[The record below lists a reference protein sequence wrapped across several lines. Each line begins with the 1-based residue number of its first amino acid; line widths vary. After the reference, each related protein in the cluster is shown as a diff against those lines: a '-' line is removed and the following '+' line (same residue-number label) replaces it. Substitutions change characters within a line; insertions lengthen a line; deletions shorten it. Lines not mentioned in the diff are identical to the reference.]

1 MTRPIDVVRPGTAL
15 PGDVRRQVTDI
26 LFRTV
31 VIALFIVGLDVVT
44 SAIPQITVARFGDQ
58 TRADFVS
65 GLFKFYSILPALL
78 LALTSFAVTG
88 LSPYGNPALI
98 LLYRWHR
105 IRWFERPFLFFGRTN
120 LLYRAM
126 VLGLGLVLGLFLLQ
140 PSRSMGLS
148 NNTVPTLLVVV
159 ILAALL
165 STSLVSLVL
174 WVISLRRPSDV
185 IQHTYL
191 LGCDLFQ
198 HLERI
203 KHGHGRLTTRT
214 ASDDSVDASRYEEQE
229 DMKRCV
235 NALTEAA
242 IRSLELEQ
250 RLAASEAT
258 LALRRLDALAQ
269 TALLPLGWEK
279 LGPNSEGRDDWLQE
293 LFVQAIESVVV
304 AAVDLHYYSVGCL
317 GAESLADIGIRL
329 TDAKVNW
336 PGRGRVFERTL
347 EAFTNTIDECAA
359 AKELEVGGLLLE
371 GLHDV
376 VTAAIKNP
384 DLTPARGTLTA
395 RVVEMLTR
403 SVIED
408 DIPSLRSA
416 LACLRKVC
424 ELETQ
429 PPVAEITTAILSL
442 GAIALASRAHETG
455 SVLVDYA
462 ALWFD
467 PDGRRFEAV
476 VRAWPP
482 RDDFTPTKV
491 PSYVTREY
499 FQLFIVLAVTRSLAI
514 KHHDGWQEAVVDATR
529 DFTTGLA
536 DRTKRAT
543 VTIKRM
549 GAVVR
554 YPPDEVKAWVDQV
567 KVLDQAAGPKG
578 GEAGKQAEAT
588 IR

>member
-1 MTRPIDVVRPGTAL
+1 MNRPIDLVRPGTAL

-26 LFRTV
+26 LFRMV
-31 VIALFIVGLDVVT
+31 VIALFIVGLDIVT
-44 SAIPQITVARFGDQ
+44 SMIPQITVARFGDQ
-58 TRADFVS
+58 TRADFVG
-65 GLFKFYSILPALL
+65 GLFRFFSILPALL

-105 IRWFERPFLFFGRTN
+105 IRWWERPFLFFGRSN

-126 VLGLGLVLGLFLLQ
+126 VLGLGLVSGLFLLQ
-140 PSRSMGLS
+140 ASKSMGLS
-148 NNTVPTLLVVV
+148 NNTVPTLIVVV

-203 KHGHGRLTTRT
+203 THGKGKLTTRT
-214 ASDDSVDASRYEEQE
+214 ATDNSGKASRYEEQE

-235 NALTEAA
+235 AALTEAA

-258 LALRRLDALAQ
+258 LALRRLDGVAKD
-269 TALLPLGWEK
+269 ALLPRGWEK
-279 LGPNSEGRDDWLQE
+279 LGPNSEDRCDWLQE
-293 LFVQAIESVVV
+293 LFVEAIESVVV
-304 AAVDLHYYSVGCL
+304 AAVDLHYFSVGCL
-317 GAESLADIGIRL
+317 GAASLADIGVRL
-329 TDAKVNW
+329 TDANVTW
-336 PGRGRVFERTL
+336 PGRSR
-347 EAFTNTIDECAA
+347 

-376 VTAAIKNP
+376 VTAGIDNP
-384 DLTPARGTLTA
+384 ELTGARGTLTA
-395 RVVEMLTR
+395 RVVEMLIR
-403 SVIED
+403 CVIAD

-416 LACLRKVC
+416 LACLRKLC
-424 ELETQ
+424 EQQTQ
-429 PPVAEITTAILSL
+429 PPVAEITTAVLSL
-442 GAIALASRAHETG
+442 GAIALASRAHAAG

-482 RDDFTPTKV
+482 SDDFTPTKV
-491 PSYVTREY
+491 PSYVTKEY
-499 FQLFIVLAVTRSLAI
+499 FQLFLVLAVTRSLAI
-514 KHHDGWQEAVVDATR
+514 KHQDGWHAEVVDVTR
-529 DFTTGLA
+529 DFTIGLT

-543 VTIKRM
+543 VTIKRL

-554 YPPDEVKAWVDQV
+554 YPPDEVKTWVDEV

-578 GEAGKQAEAT
+578 GEMTSQTEAPVG
-588 IR
+588 